1 MASQLV
7 ANRWAPAHACDESDR
22 DDPRELLRFLLC
34 GSVDDGKSTLIG
46 RLLFESQQLYSDQL
60 AALEADSRK
69 FGTRGDEL
77 DYALIMDGLS
87 AEREQGI
94 TIDVAYRYFSTSRRK
109 FIVAD
114 APGHEQY
121 TRNMVTGASTADCA
135 VILLDARNGIVT
147 QTRRHT
153 HLVALL
159 GIRHAVLAVNKMDL
173 VAYSAERFGEIER
186 EYRDFAA
193 QVGLEEVTCIP
204 VCGVYGDNV
213 VHRSERTPW
222 YAGPALLQHLERVKP
237 DDERMQSAPLRM
249 PVQWVNRSGSEFR
262 GYAGTVV
269 SGTVRPGQ
277 RIVVAPSGLETT
289 VTSIVTYDG
298 DQPLAVAEDAV
309 TLTFADEIDTS
320 RGDLIAAA
328 DAPPEVAD
336 QVEATIFWTDE
347 EPMLPGRTYMLRVG
361 TKLVPATIAAPPKK
375 ARLGLNETGR
385 CEVTLGQQIAFDPY
399 RQNRDTGG
407 FIVIDRISGATVGV
421 GMIRGALRRSQN
433 ISLQAL
439 TVDKRERSA
448 SLGQTPCVLWLT
460 GLSGAGKSTIANL
473 VETELHGRGNHT
485 YLLDG
490 DNVRHGLNRD
500 LGFSD
505 TDRVEN
511 IRRVAEV
518 ARLMVDAGLI
528 VLVSFISPFRS
539 ERELARSLFADGEF
553 IEVFVDTPLAVAEA
567 RDPKGLYKKARS
579 GQLPNFTGIDSP
591 YEPPENPELRIS
603 TTNLRPEQAAASV
616 VAELGRRGLLA
627 HSS

>member
-1 MASQLV
+1 MSARLSG
-7 ANRWAPAHACDESDR
+7 RPSIPGCSSTCR
-22 DDPRELLRFLLC
+22 PLC

-237 DDERMQSAPLRM
+237 DHERMQSAPLRM

-320 RGDLIAAA
+320 RG
-328 DAPPEVAD
+328 
-336 QVEATIFWTDE
+336 T
-347 EPMLPGRTYMLRVG
+347 
-361 TKLVPATIAAPPKK
+361 
-375 ARLGLNETGR
+375 
-385 CEVTLGQQIAFDPY
+385 
-399 RQNRDTGG
+399 
-407 FIVIDRISGATVGV
+407 
-421 GMIRGALRRSQN
+421 
-433 ISLQAL
+433 
-439 TVDKRERSA
+439 
-448 SLGQTPCVLWLT
+448 
-460 GLSGAGKSTIANL
+460 
-473 VETELHGRGNHT
+473 
-485 YLLDG
+485 
-490 DNVRHGLNRD
+490 
-500 LGFSD
+500 
-505 TDRVEN
+505 
-511 IRRVAEV
+511 
-518 ARLMVDAGLI
+518 
-528 VLVSFISPFRS
+528 
-539 ERELARSLFADGEF
+539 
-553 IEVFVDTPLAVAEA
+553 
-567 RDPKGLYKKARS
+567 
-579 GQLPNFTGIDSP
+579 
-591 YEPPENPELRIS
+591 
-603 TTNLRPEQAAASV
+603 
-616 VAELGRRGLLA
+616 
-627 HSS
+627 

>member
-1 MASQLV
+1 MESQLLERY
-7 ANRWAPAHACDESDR
+7 ANRGTPDHPCDPSDR

-94 TIDVAYRYFSTSRRK
+94 TIDVAYRYFSTSQRK

-135 VILLDARNGIVT
+135 VILLDARSGIVT

-153 HLVALL
+153 YLVALL

-173 VAYSAERFGEIER
+173 VAYSAESFREIER
-186 EYRDFAA
+186 EYRDFAT
-193 QVGLEEVTCIP
+193 QVGLQEITCIP
-204 VCGVYGDNV
+204 VCGVHGDNV

-222 YAGPALLQHLERVKP
+222 YSGPALLEHLERVKP
-237 DDERMQSAPLRM
+237 DQERMQSAPLRV
-249 PVQWVNRSGSEFR
+249 PVQWVNRCGSEFR
-262 GYAGTVV
+262 GYAGTIV
-269 SGTVRPGQ
+269 SGAVRPGQ
-277 RIVVAPSGLETT
+277 RIVVAPSGRQTT
-289 VTSIVTYDG
+289 VTRIVTYDG

-361 TKLVPATIAAPPKK
+361 TKLVPATIAAPPRK
-375 ARLGLNETGR
+375 ARLGLNVSSPVGARSPWASRSHSIRTGR
-385 CEVTLGQQIAFDPY
+385 T
-399 RQNRDTGG
+399 
-407 FIVIDRISGATVGV
+407 AT
-421 GMIRGALRRSQN
+421 
-433 ISLQAL
+433 
-439 TVDKRERSA
+439 
-448 SLGQTPCVLWLT
+448 P
-460 GLSGAGKSTIANL
+460 
-473 VETELHGRGNHT
+473 
-485 YLLDG
+485 
-490 DNVRHGLNRD
+490 
-500 LGFSD
+500 
-505 TDRVEN
+505 
-511 IRRVAEV
+511 
-518 ARLMVDAGLI
+518 
-528 VLVSFISPFRS
+528 
-539 ERELARSLFADGEF
+539 
-553 IEVFVDTPLAVAEA
+553 
-567 RDPKGLYKKARS
+567 
-579 GQLPNFTGIDSP
+579 
-591 YEPPENPELRIS
+591 
-603 TTNLRPEQAAASV
+603 AASSLSTGS
-616 VAELGRRGLLA
+616 AARPSAWG
-627 HSS
+627 